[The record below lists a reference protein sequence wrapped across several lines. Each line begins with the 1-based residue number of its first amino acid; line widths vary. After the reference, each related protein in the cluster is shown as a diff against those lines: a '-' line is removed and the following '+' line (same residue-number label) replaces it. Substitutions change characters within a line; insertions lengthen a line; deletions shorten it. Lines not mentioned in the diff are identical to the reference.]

1 MSPSGL
7 IVPSSPSNVKAPEAP
22 TTLQAG
28 IVRDFKAAWEA
39 MDIAGLIG
47 ILDPDAIAITD
58 GGGSV
63 RAALHP
69 IHGGEQ
75 VARAYVEIAAR
86 APNITVLE
94 RTVNG
99 QPGLIVQQEG
109 VTVTVIAF
117 DVAGERIKSIWA
129 TRNPE
134 KLWLW
139 STG

>member
-1 MSPSGL
+1 
-7 IVPSSPSNVKAPEAP
+7 
-22 TTLQAG
+22 
-28 IVRDFKAAWEA
+28 

-75 VARAYVEIAAR
+75 VAHAYVEIAAR

-109 VTVTVIAF
+109 VTVT
-117 DVAGERIKSIWA
+117 DLR
-129 TRNPE
+129 
-134 KLWLW
+134 
-139 STG
+139 